1 MPDLTDLVTEVT
13 PSPQS
18 KVYFNVSPSGSVA
31 DVVYLYILLIFPE
44 PGPDGMVGIFG
55 GLLIAVLAAGELDDT
70 DDAPALGMV

>member
-1 MPDLTDLVTEVT
+1 VPDLTDLVTEVT

-31 DVVYLYILLIFPE
+31 DVVYLYVLLIFPE
-44 PGPDGMVGIFG
+44 TGPDGMVGIFG

-70 DDAPALGMV
+70 DAPAWGMV

>member
-18 KVYFNVSPSGSVA
+18 KVYFNVSPSVSIA

-55 GLLIAVLAAGELDDT
+55 GLLIAVLAADELDDT
-70 DDAPALGMV
+70 DAPAWGMV

>member
-31 DVVYLYILLIFPE
+31 DVVYLYVLLIFPE

-55 GLLIAVLAAGELDDT
+55 GLLTAVLAADEFDDT
-70 DDAPALGMV
+70 DAPAWGMV

>member
-18 KVYFNVSPSGSVA
+18 KVYFNISPSVSVA
-31 DVVYLYILLIFPE
+31 DVVYLYVLLIFPV

-70 DDAPALGMV
+70 DAPAWGMV

>member
-18 KVYFNVSPSGSVA
+18 KVYFNVSSSGSVA
-31 DVVYLYILLIFPE
+31 DVVYLYVLPDFPE

-55 GLLIAVLAAGELDDT
+55 GLLIAVLAADELDDT
-70 DDAPALGMV
+70 DAPAWGMV

>member
-1 MPDLTDLVTEVT
+1 VPDLTDLVKEVT

-31 DVVYLYILLIFPE
+31 DVVYLYVLPIFPE

-55 GLLIAVLAAGELDDT
+55 GLLTAVLAGDKLDDT
-70 DDAPALGMV
+70 DDAPALGML